1 MNYKG
6 SSLIKIYAKS
16 IETEALEQFY
26 KAMALPC
33 NVQGALMPDSH
44 TGYTLPIGAVIKSK
58 GKIFPAYVGYDI
70 GCGMSAI
77 RTNIK
82 EFTTEQLEEVKQHIL
97 KVIPLGRD
105 TQVKR
110 MKLPREY
117 ETKSE
122 IANDVFNNLA
132 DLQLGTLGGGN
143 HFIEIGTDNEG
154 YLNIVIHSGSRG
166 VGKKIAEFYM
176 KQATVEDVD
185 KTGYEEEFAKNN
197 NWKDR
202 NPIGWEKAKE
212 EFCLKRTKAR
222 MSDLEGHY
230 GFTIDSEWGQNYIT
244 DMNSALQFALDN
256 REAMINNI
264 VQCMKLVFGE
274 VKTSRFI
281 NRNHNHAELKEDYV
295 IHRKGATHADKGM
308 LGVIPANMR
317 DGSFI
322 VMGKGNEE
330 SMCSSS
336 HGAGR
341 VLSRRAAK
349 DILNLNE
356 FHNEMQGIVTNHTD
370 ETLDESP
377 KAYKNIFEVMEAQK
391 DLVEVIDR
399 IVPVLNI
406 KG

>member
-1 MNYKG
+1 M
-6 SSLIKIYAKS
+6 IKIYAET
-16 IETEALEQFY
+16 IETETLEQFY

-33 NVQGALMPDSH
+33 NVQGVLMPDAH

-82 EFTTEQLEEVKQHIL
+82 EFTTEQLEELKYNIL

-105 TQVKR
+105 TQIKKI
-110 MKLPREY
+110 KLPREY

-132 DLQLGTLGGGN
+132 HWQLGTLGGGN
-143 HFIEIGTDNEG
+143 HFIEVGTDNEG

-176 KQATVEDVD
+176 KKAAVEDVD
-185 KTGYEEEFAKNN
+185 KTRYEEEFAKNN
-197 NWKDR
+197 NWKDK
-202 NPIGWEKAKE
+202 NPTGWEKAKE

-222 MSDLEGHY
+222 VGDLEGHY
-230 GFTIDSEWGQNYIT
+230 GFDIDSEWGQNYIT

-256 REAMINNI
+256 RETMIYNI
-264 VQCMKLVFGE
+264 VECMKDIFVNVE
-274 VKTSRFI
+274 TSRFI
-281 NRNHNHAELKEDYV
+281 NRNHNHAELKDGYV
-295 IHRKGATHADKGM
+295 IHRKGATHADKDM
-308 LGVIPANMR
+308 LGIIPGNMK

-341 VLSRRAAK
+341 VLSRRMAK
-349 DILNLNE
+349 DTLNLNE

-370 ETLDESP
+370 ENLDEAP
-377 KAYKNIFEVMEAQK
+377 KAYKNIFEVMDAQK